1 MVFRRDNKVDSFQR
15 QMSALRHQL
24 GGNAEEEQDDLNQRM
39 PELED
44 DRFRASD
51 DYRAQDGP
59 PTADAG
65 AYSFGS
71 YPVETGQAT
80 YADDD
85 ISVPAVPEM
94 PPVDSQISVV
104 ASETTWKGE
113 MDSANSIHVYGRV
126 EGTLRARDDVWIA
139 QGAEVDATIDAR
151 RVIVGGA
158 IGGTIRATER
168 FEALPQGRVT
178 ADVFAPTYVVHEGAL
193 LNGQLRMGSTES
205 NGDARAD
212 RPGSA
217 AVIQRRARSGA

>member
-1 MVFRRDNKVDSFQR
+1 
-15 QMSALRHQL
+15 
-24 GGNAEEEQDDLNQRM
+24 
-39 PELED
+39 
-44 DRFRASD
+44 
-51 DYRAQDGP
+51 
-59 PTADAG
+59 
-65 AYSFGS
+65 
-71 YPVETGQAT
+71 
-80 YADDD
+80 
-85 ISVPAVPEM
+85 
-94 PPVDSQISVV
+94 
-104 ASETTWKGE
+104 
-113 MDSANSIHVYGRV
+113 
-126 EGTLRARDDVWIA
+126 VWIA

-217 AVIQRRARSGA
+217 AVIQRRARPGA

>member
-44 DRFRASD
+44 ERYQPAD
-51 DYRAQDGP
+51 DYRGQETGES
-59 PTADAG
+59 ADAG

-71 YPVETGQAT
+71 YPAQPGQTSYVEEDMSA
-80 YADDD
+80 
-85 ISVPAVPEM
+85 PEVPEI

-113 MDSANSIHVYGRV
+113 LDSENSIHVYGRV
-126 EGTLRARDDVWIA
+126 DGTLRAKEDVWIA

-151 RVIVGGA
+151 RVIVAGM

-193 LNGQLRMGSTES
+193 LNGQLRMGAVES
-205 NGDARAD
+205 NGETRTE
-212 RPGSA
+212 RPGSSA
-217 AVIQRRARSGA
+217 IIQRRARPGA